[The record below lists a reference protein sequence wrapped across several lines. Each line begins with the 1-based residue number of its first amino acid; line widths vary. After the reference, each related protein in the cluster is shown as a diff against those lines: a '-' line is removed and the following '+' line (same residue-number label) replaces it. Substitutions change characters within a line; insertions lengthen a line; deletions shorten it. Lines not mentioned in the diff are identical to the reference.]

1 MEPGQRKVAAALSL
15 VAGALLGLA
24 AVTQSWRSG
33 TVEGVL
39 LLLAIVFVSIGVSI
53 RRGKP

>member
-1 MEPGQRKVAAALSL
+1 MSL

-33 TVEGVL
+33 TVEGML
-39 LLLAIVFVSIGVSI
+39 FLLAIVFVSIGVGMK
-53 RRGKP
+53 RGKA